1 MTCPMHNVNLPGLLC
16 VETKLAVCL
25 ARSRSCS
32 RHCSKLCR
40 HIGVA
45 LVQAQ
50 EDYTQDLQTSL
61 VKLRQD
67 KDASDRALQS
77 KHGDFQRAQD
87 VATAALNSLSEAR
100 SRSDELQ
107 QELRSL
113 RDSLAE
119 ANTTKVNAIQVST
132 AAAHACC
139 QSKIIFVL
147 KC

>member
-1 MTCPMHNVNLPGLLC
+1 MTCPMHNVNLPWLLC
-16 VETKLAVCL
+16 VETQLAVCL
-25 ARSRSCS
+25 AHSRPYSRPCS
-32 RHCSKLCR
+32 RLCR

-50 EDYTQDLQTSL
+50 EGYTQDLQTSL
-61 VKLRQD
+61 VNLRQD

-77 KHGDFQRAQD
+77 KHGDFQRAQN
-87 VATAALNSLSEAR
+87 VATAAVTSISEAR

-113 RDSLAE
+113 RGSLAE

-139 QSKIIFVL
+139 QSNMIFVL

>member
-1 MTCPMHNVNLPGLLC
+1 MSHAHVNLPWLLC
-16 VETKLAVCL
+16 FERQLAVCL
-25 ARSRSCS
+25 AHSRSYSQPCS
-32 RHCSKLCR
+32 RLCR
-40 HIGVA
+40 HTSIA

-61 VKLRQD
+61 VNLQQD

-87 VATAALNSLSEAR
+87 VATAALKSLSEAR
-100 SRSDELQ
+100 SRSDELE

-139 QSKIIFVL
+139 QSKMVFVL